1 MCFSKTSSWL
11 LQKGRGIASSQLHSW
26 NGAGSYAA
34 YCHQEALGI
43 SHMNC
48 TPCSQVCCELCRP
61 GRSDRMSSV
70 LLTFLS
76 SLGTGQR
83 VWIWG
88 EMSKALKNSGLSCVL
103 FVWLFYICYSRL
115 DDLCLDLYFHSQ
127 AVEEKNLEPLDSK
140 KCHLLWQVLK
150 PMRMRILIYLDLCP
164 VPCRCVICNLS
175 QWYKCDSSKWQF

>member
-1 MCFSKTSSWL
+1 MLDSLTGGVKWKQTLPFRLVCVSQRPAPGSCRKE
-11 LQKGRGIASSQLHSW
+11 GVASSQLHSW

-83 VWIWG
+83 VWILG
-88 EMSKALKNSGLSCVL
+88 EMSKALKNSGLSCVS

-127 AVEEKNLEPLDSK
+127 AVEEKNLESLDSK
-140 KCHLLWQVLK
+140 KCHLLWQVLR
-150 PMRMRILIYLDLCP
+150 PMRMRILI
-164 VPCRCVICNLS
+164 
-175 QWYKCDSSKWQF
+175 